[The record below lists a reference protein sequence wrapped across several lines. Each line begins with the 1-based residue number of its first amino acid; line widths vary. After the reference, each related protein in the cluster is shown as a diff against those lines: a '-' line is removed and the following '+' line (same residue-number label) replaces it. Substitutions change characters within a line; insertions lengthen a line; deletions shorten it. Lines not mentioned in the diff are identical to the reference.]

1 MSSSPPT
8 AADVARI
15 TAQADDVLRNL
26 RITQCYHELS
36 HAVRRLTGPGA
47 NWCTFATWASKQAG
61 QTIRKEDVGGAVRT
75 WLGGSADVHSLLA
88 GIAAALRRTGI
99 VRDAASLAG
108 SVMRALDAGA
118 AFDRAAT
125 AVAIG
130 NRMVFE
136 EIGHHFARFL
146 EMMRDGAAVDPG
158 RFAAFEEGL
167 GPGEPPG
174 GQGLLRDAFGAYRDG
189 LGEAAAKARAERLLH
204 ANLLIGLHEQTR
216 LQPQIAAALDAA
228 FDADAVRRRLLS
240 ELLPAAWL
248 RVRHRLAALFG
259 RQLPLDE
266 AIDALLAGVRREMR
280 RVITATAMTLH
291 LPGGLTLR
299 LGRDLAAAY
308 PATLATLMSP
318 ALVALLRR
326 IDPTPD
332 SVAGSGAR
340 DWADLPDRMHLIAE
354 LFRSYHEWEPLFDPP
369 FTPAQVEAMQAGR
382 RPSGPL

>member
-1 MSSSPPT
+1 MSPSPPT

-26 RITQCYHELS
+26 AITQCYHELS
-36 HAVRRLTGPGA
+36 HAVRRLTRPGA

-61 QTIRKEDVGGAVRT
+61 RTIRKEDLSDAVRL
-75 WLGGSADVHSLLA
+75 WLGASPAGEPLLVAVA
-88 GIAAALRRTGI
+88 GALRASG
-99 VRDAASLAG
+99 VGRDAVSLAG

-118 AFDRAAT
+118 AFDRAAK

-136 EIGHHFARFL
+136 EIGDRFARFL
-146 EMMRDGAAVDPG
+146 EVMGDGAAVDPG
-158 RFAAFEEGL
+158 RFAAFVAGL
-167 GPGEPPG
+167 RPGDPPA
-174 GQGLLRDAFGAYRDG
+174 GQALLREAFGEYRDALAG
-189 LGEAAAKARAERLLH
+189 ADAKARAERLLH

-228 FDADAVRRRLLS
+228 FDSGAVRRRLLS

-259 RQLPLDE
+259 RRPPLDV
-266 AIDALLAGVRREMR
+266 AIDALLDGVRREMR

-291 LPGGLTLR
+291 LPAGVTLR
-299 LGRDLAAAY
+299 LGRDVGAAY
-308 PATLATLMSP
+308 PATLAAIASP
-318 ALVALLRR
+318 ALAALLRR

-332 SVAGSGAR
+332 SLVGSGAR
-340 DWADLPDRMHLIAE
+340 DWADLPERLHLIVE
-354 LFRSYHEWEPLFDPP
+354 LFRCYHEWEPLFDPP
-369 FTPAQVEAMQAGR
+369 FTPEQVEAIRAGW
-382 RPSGPL
+382 RPAGSL